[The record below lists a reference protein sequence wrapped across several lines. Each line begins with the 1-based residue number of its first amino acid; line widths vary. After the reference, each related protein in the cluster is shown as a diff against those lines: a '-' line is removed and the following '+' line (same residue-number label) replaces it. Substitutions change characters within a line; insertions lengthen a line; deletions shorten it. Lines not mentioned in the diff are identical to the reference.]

1 MILGVDFGT
10 SHTVAASLEDGTYT
24 VCRFTCNGESKEYI
38 PSLIAVKDGS
48 IKFGWDAVSCEND
61 PNVYLMRSLKRMCGH
76 CPPDL
81 DVELAPDVHVT
92 ILELTALFL
101 GHVKEMLKNNSSLS
115 IDKDKPIE
123 VMIATPANAN
133 TNQRYITMEAFKKA
147 GFTVKGMLNEP
158 TATAIEFSHRYLK
171 KPGNQGPVKNVVVYD
186 LGGGTFDAS
195 VIGLDNNYYDVIT
208 HEGVAKLGGDD
219 IDTVILDLVLQ
230 RLNKQRKELSQ
241 SDHIRL
247 LEECRK
253 KKEGIDGFG
262 GKLTIDVSHV
272 FHEERHV
279 QLDKKD
285 IYNHCEPI
293 IQQSLDTLNTAIK
306 TFEMT
311 ETDSKERRNLDAIYL
326 TGGAVAFPL
335 VTRRLHDQFGKK
347 VRISPYPEAST
358 AIGLAISAGPALS
371 GRLREAVTR
380 NLGVWREY
388 GTNKIFDTIIDKRSR
403 LETQSGTLR
412 IKRTYN
418 PIHNLGH
425 LRFIECSSLG
435 QSGEPSGDIT
445 DIKEIFFPYDPQLKD
460 EERLYQVPVM
470 SRPDLST
477 QEVTETYSY
486 DSRGIITLEIENLSA
501 QYKKTYILSQRYLP
515 VEADEDVL
523 PQRHLPAG
531 ASKGVPSQR
540 HLPGEANRDV
550 HPQRYLPTEA
560 NRDVHK

>member
-1 MILGVDFGT
+1 MILGIDFGT
-10 SHTVAASLEDGTYT
+10 SHTVAASLEDGKYT
-24 VCRFTCNGESKEYI
+24 VCRFNCNGKSKEYI
-38 PSLIAVKDGS
+38 PSLIAVKDHS

-61 PNVYLMRSLKRMCGH
+61 PDVYLMRSLKRMCGH
-76 CPPDL
+76 YPPDL
-81 DVELAPDVHVT
+81 DLELAPDVHMT
-92 ILELTALFL
+92 MLELTALFL
-101 GHVKEMLKNNSSLS
+101 EHIKEMLKNNSSLI

-147 GFTVKGMLNEP
+147 GFIVKGMLNEP

-171 KPGNQGPVKNVVVYD
+171 KSETQVPEKYVVVYD

-195 VIGLDNNYYDVIT
+195 VIGLDNNNYDVIT
-208 HEGVAKLGGDD
+208 HEGVSKLGGDD
-219 IDTVILDLVLQ
+219 IDMVILDLVLQ
-230 RLNKQRKELSQ
+230 KINKQRKDLSQ
-241 SDHIRL
+241 SDQIRL

-253 KKEGIDGFG
+253 KKEGINGLG

-272 FHEERHV
+272 FHEEKNV
-279 QLDKKD
+279 SLDKKD
-285 IYNHCEPI
+285 IYTHCEPI

-311 ETDSKERRNLDAIYL
+311 ETDSKESRDFDAIYL

-335 VTRRLHDQFGKK
+335 VTQKLRDQFGKK
-347 VRISPYPEAST
+347 VETSPYPEAST

-371 GRLREAVTR
+371 GKLREAVTR

-388 GTNKIFDTIIDKRSR
+388 GSNKIFDTIIDKRSR
-403 LETQSGTLR
+403 LETQSGTLQV
-412 IKRTYN
+412 KRTYN

-445 DIKEIFFPYDPQLKD
+445 DIKEIFFPYDPELKD
-460 EERLYQVPVM
+460 EERLSDVPVI
-470 SRPDLST
+470 SRPDLSAL
-477 QEVTETYSY
+477 EVTETYSY

-515 VEADEDVL
+515 VEATGDVL
-523 PQRHLPAG
+523 
-531 ASKGVPSQR
+531 
-540 HLPGEANRDV
+540 
-550 HPQRYLPTEA
+550 PQRYLPTEA
-560 NRDVHK
+560 